1 MDEPAGAGG
10 GYLLELLTDSY
21 SVRALLGSLVALV
34 LAALAV
40 RTDAITA
47 PRARRVLVLAPVL
60 VAAVAAL
67 STARELSTVADA
79 SAAYLPQLFL
89 TVPGALLDGPR
100 LDVLLYG
107 YLAVAGVLLARRL
120 VAAVAVHRLL
130 HRGRPADLALRR
142 TAARLSNDL
151 GLRRVPRVVL
161 LPACPGGGFACG
173 VLRPVI
179 AVDPG
184 LVGALDDREV
194 EGLLAHEL
202 AHVRRRD
209 PAVQLGVAV
218 FRDLTFFLPTLG
230 LPARWLRHEQE
241 ESADAAAARVT
252 SRPGALASGIVKAF
266 ERGHTA
272 APRTACAA
280 VPAGALRLAGPG
292 SSVLPRRQSR
302 ERARIVRR
310 RVERLLGDLGPISR
324 QRRLLEMGIAL
335 TVLAA
340 GTAAALAV
348 PGWVAEAWVHSV
360 GVEVIPPVA
369 AEPAEPAVL
378 STFRDLAARS
388 ATSGVIAEEP
398 VPGLDEECHPC
409 VETGAQL
416 RTGQAAM
423 ARDDVHGPVAGNGQE
438 GRVEL
443 SPGIVLFGRS

>member
-1 MDEPAGAGG
+1 MEESAGG
-10 GYLLELLTDSY
+10 GYLLELLTESY

-40 RTDAITA
+40 RTDAITT

-67 STARELSTVADA
+67 STARELSTVADV

-100 LDVLLYG
+100 LDILLYG
-107 YLAVAGVLLARRL
+107 YLV
-120 VAAVAVHRLL
+120 VAAVLLSRRLAGAVAVRRLL
-130 HRGRPADLALRR
+130 HRARSADLELRR
-142 TAARLSNDL
+142 TTARLATDL
-151 GLRRVPRVVL
+151 GLRRAPRLVL
-161 LPACPGGGFACG
+161 LPACPGGAFACG
-173 VLRPVI
+173 LLRPVV

-241 ESADAAAARVT
+241 ESADAAAARAT

-266 ERGHTA
+266 ERGYVA
-272 APRTACAA
+272 APRTTCAA
-280 VPAGALRLAGPG
+280 VPPGALRLAGTG
-292 SSVLPRRQSR
+292 SLVLPRRQSR
-302 ERARIVRR
+302 ERVRIVRR
-310 RVERLLGDLGPISR
+310 RVERLLGDLAPLSR
-324 QRRLLEMGIAL
+324 GRRLLEMGVAL

-340 GTAAALAV
+340 GTSAALAV
-348 PGWVAEAWVHSV
+348 PGWVAEAWVRSV

-369 AEPAEPAVL
+369 AEPAEPAVF

-388 ATSGVIAEEP
+388 AAVGAIGEEY

-416 RTGQAAM
+416 RSGQAAM
-423 ARDDVHGPVAGNGQE
+423 ARDDVHGPVSRDGQE